1 MAELN
6 FGLLT
11 PPGSQSIGNA
21 FVQGMDQ
28 AAVARAQENQNA
40 LSQYTLSKARREDAQ
55 QNELYAAVR
64 QPGFKLDIGTA
75 MRFGAPGL
83 AAYKAQEEAATRGVD
98 FQIKQETLRGLP
110 NKRLLDESNLIDKSL
125 SRYQSQVATVQA
137 APAVAAYVRQTY
149 ADPVLNPYLTKIKS
163 EEDAI
168 AENVAQFNAN
178 PDKWRATH
186 TNVHGL
192 QILQAT
198 MPKPQVVGSTIANM
212 NPMAGQ
218 VGAPIPGAPPVSNQA
233 KDLLIPGPGGTLV
246 PNKALIDVKT
256 GLNRAGAP
264 NVSVRTEQAYSG
276 AVATGAAKQDLAQI
290 DRAQNLPQDFAKIDE
305 TLNILRNTDINT
317 GLGADLFTVLDKAR
331 SHVAADKKAGK
342 RAVNTEYLDSLL
354 GSAVFPQIQALG
366 IGARGMDTPAEREFL
381 RKVMTGTVGLTKD
394 TLIQMTELRRKGL
407 ENESAIF
414 NKRVEKGDFK
424 PFEEAAR
431 RRVEA
436 VAVPPLPTSAA
447 KGAARPTGVGSD
459 WTLMQDAEG
468 NSAWVSPDRKSFK
481 EAK

>member
-11 PPGSQSIGNA
+11 PPGSQNIGNA

-40 LSQYTLSKARREDAQ
+40 LSQYTLSKARREDELTNQMLAGMQ
-55 QNELYAAVR
+55 GATTIEEQANVLRRGGKYKEANELINA
-64 QPGFKLDIGTA
+64 GLD
-75 MRFGAPGL
+75 R
-83 AAYKAQEEAATRGVD
+83 
-98 FQIKQETLRGLP
+98 QIKQGTLAAQPGTAARVAAQTARDRQTFEGQAIRDLRNNP
-110 NKRLLDESNLIDKSL
+110 SDDNIRALAQDAVINGVYTLDQANQKVAEFLAIPLDQ
-125 SRYQSQVATVQA
+125 RVARFSQYG
-137 APAVAAYVRQTY
+137 APAVVPRQPNLAA
-149 ADPVLNPYLTKIKS
+149 
-163 EEDAI
+163 
-168 AENVAQFNAN
+168 
-178 PDKWRATH
+178 
-186 TNVHGL
+186 
-192 QILQAT
+192 
-198 MPKPQVVGSTIANM
+198 
-212 NPMAGQ
+212 
-218 VGAPIPGAPPVSNQA
+218 
-233 KDLLIPGPGGTLV
+233 DLLIPGPDGTLV
-246 PNKALIDVKT
+246 PNKALIGVKER
-256 GLNRAGAP
+256 LARVGAP
-264 NVSVRTEQAYSG
+264 NVTVRTEQAYSG

-290 DRAQNLPQDFAKIDE
+290 DRAQSLPQEFAKIDE
-305 TLNILRNTDINT
+305 TLGILRNTDINT
-317 GLGADLFTVLDKAR
+317 GLGADLFTILDKAR
-331 SHVAADKKAGK
+331 AQVTADKKAGK

-407 ENESAIF
+407 ENESTLF
-414 NKRVEKGDFK
+414 NKRVEKGEFK

-431 RRVEA
+431 RNVEA
-436 VAVPPLPTSAA
+436 VTVPPLPTSAA

-459 WTLMQDAEG
+459 WTLMTDAKG